1 MKKIFSLILALLLL
15 LLLCSCTE
23 NMEASGDILKKEIAF
38 SAQYVRT
45 DGFHEEEHYPQVQV
59 ITSKDELDRY
69 YREHKELYQLDRAEE
84 LNFRTACKRYGD
96 HYFEKQIL
104 LMVLLEEPS
113 GSNRHRVLEITEENN
128 QLTVEIQRILPE
140 SGDDDMALWHLL
152 IEPDAGVGVMDEE
165 AVTILLDGK
174 NVTEKTVLAENS
186 SGFANMRL
194 PIPEGWA
201 FDLTEQEGDRI
212 FGIRFWPAAQTEG
225 KVSIYYY
232 DRFGLCGTGLE
243 SEEISLG
250 RYTAT
255 KGTYDNNPVWSHIIL
270 NDVPGYYVIYNTG
283 SKSWWN
289 TYGEKAMEILD
300 ELDVAEGCLDESRT
314 LPVAKKMCTIQYETV
329 SSKFNYKN
337 GDWNFTF
344 YAKDRKE
351 TQRITVHPD
360 GSVN

>member
-1 MKKIFSLILALLLL
+1 MKKVFSLIFASFLL

-23 NMEASGDILKKEIAF
+23 NTEEPGAELKKEIAF

-45 DGFHEEEHYPQVQV
+45 DGFCEEEQYPQVRV

-69 YREHKELYQLDRAEE
+69 NNEYNDLYQLDHAEE
-84 LNFRTACKRYGD
+84 LSFKSACQRYD
-96 HYFEKQIL
+96 ERYFENQIL

-113 GSNRHRVLEITEENN
+113 GSNRHKVLKITEENN

-140 SGDDDMALWHLL
+140 WGDDDMALWHLL
-152 IEPDAGVGVMDEE
+152 IEPDAGVNAMDED

-186 SGFANMRL
+186 NGFANMRL
-194 PIPEGWA
+194 PIPEGWE
-201 FDLTEQEGDRI
+201 FELTKQEGDRI
-212 FGIRFWPAAQTEG
+212 IGISFWPAGQTEG
-225 KVSIYYY
+225 KISIYYY
-232 DRFGLCGTGLE
+232 DQFGLCGTGLE

-255 KGTYDNNPVWSHIIL
+255 KGTYDDKPIWSHIIL

-283 SKSWWN
+283 SKVWWDE
-289 TYGEKAMEILD
+289 YGAKAMKILD
-300 ELDVAEGCLDESRT
+300 ELDVAEGCLAESRT

-337 GDWNFTF
+337 GDWIFTF
-344 YAKDRKE
+344 YAKDRKNS
-351 TQRITVHPD
+351 QQITVHPD
-360 GSVN
+360 GSMN